1 MRGSMLWFNE
11 EKEYGFIEAED
22 GERVYVHRNGF
33 VEGAA
38 PVGRC
43 AGRAVDFE
51 RVTNE
56 LGVSATGVSFVDDLN
71 GPRARPRRNQNSVRT

>member
-11 EKEYGFIEAED
+11 DKDYGYISAED
-22 GERVYVHRNGF
+22 GERLYVHRSGF

-43 AGRAVDFE
+43 AGRAVDFD
-51 RVTNE
+51 RVDGDE
-56 LGVSATGVSFVDDLN
+56 GATAVGVSFVDDEN
-71 GPRARPRRNQNSVRT
+71 GPRARPRRNQNSVRS